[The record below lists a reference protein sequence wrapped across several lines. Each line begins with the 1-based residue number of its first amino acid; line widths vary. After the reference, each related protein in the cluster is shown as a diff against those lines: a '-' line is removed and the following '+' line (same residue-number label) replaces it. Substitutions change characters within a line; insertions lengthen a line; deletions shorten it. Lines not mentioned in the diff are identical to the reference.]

1 MAFTPGEFLRGA
13 LIAFFAYPLWGTLV
27 MGALLLPSDPIDVL
41 RSLPLVLLYLTAIA
55 MPWMIGALLIGLAPA
70 WFLGRALRRK
80 PRKAVHIAA
89 FALLGA
95 VIGTVVLLGAQT
107 VGGLGPT
114 LPELFISQVIAGS
127 LTVATGWWVAARW
140 ALQPRRRTGRRTQ
153 ADRDAAVEDRLLDSA
168 G

>member
-27 MGALLLPSDPIDVL
+27 MGALLLPADPIDVL

-95 VIGTVVLLGAQT
+95 VIGAATLIVALA
-107 VGGLGPT
+107 VGGLPPIA
-114 LPELFISQVIAGS
+114 PEVFIAQVAAGAM
-127 LTVATGWWVAARW
+127 TVTTGWWMTARW
-140 ALQPRRRTGRRTQ
+140 ALQPRRRAGRRTQ